1 MFGRFVY
8 FPKIHTI
15 FDNNDDSYVFIV
27 FIVDT
32 FKSRQCHPKGYFYGK
47 KHNKCVFVELTCN
60 LGQSF
65 YTNAMCFIT
74 QYWKQYWRKQLDKL
88 MKLGKIG
95 LSMEYFIANF
105 SYFSGAMLSFL
116 MAGWAR
122 SFNSK
127 IIRFF
132 LFGNW

>member
-15 FDNNDDSYVFIV
+15 FDKNGDSFAFIV

-32 FKSRQCHPKGYFYGK
+32 WRQCHPKGNFHEK

-65 YTNAMCFIT
+65 VYKCDVFHHAILETILEETVRQIN
-74 QYWKQYWRKQLDKL
+74 
-88 MKLGKIG
+88 
-95 LSMEYFIANF
+95 E
-105 SYFSGAMLSFL
+105 
-116 MAGWAR
+116 
-122 SFNSK
+122 
-127 IIRFF
+127 IR
-132 LFGNW
+132 